1 MALAKRL
8 LAPDMFSG
16 WGIRTMSKAAAAY
29 NPMSY
34 HNGSVWPHDNALI
47 AAGLKRYGFARSTNR
62 VATAL
67 FDAAVQA
74 DYLRLPEL
82 FCGFTRRTPNRPVS
96 YPIACSPQ
104 AWAAGSPFLMLQSI
118 LGISARAHE
127 NLLTVNLPHL
137 PTWLNTVEVR
147 NLSVGE
153 SRISMVFRR
162 EGEITSFSLLSREGD
177 VRVVMEE

>member
-1 MALAKRL
+1 
-8 LAPDMFSG
+8 
-16 WGIRTMSKAAAAY
+16 MSRSAASY

-47 AAGLKRYGFARSTNR
+47 AAGLKRYRFARATNR

-67 FDAAVQA
+67 FDAAVSA

-82 FCGFTRRTPNRPVS
+82 FCGFTRRSPNRPVS

-104 AWAAGSPFLMLQSI
+104 AWAAGSPYLMLQAM
-118 LGISARAHE
+118 LGLSARANE
-127 NLLTVNLPHL
+127 NLLTINLPHL

-147 NLSVGE
+147 NLSVGQ
-153 SRISMVFRR
+153 STVSMVFRR